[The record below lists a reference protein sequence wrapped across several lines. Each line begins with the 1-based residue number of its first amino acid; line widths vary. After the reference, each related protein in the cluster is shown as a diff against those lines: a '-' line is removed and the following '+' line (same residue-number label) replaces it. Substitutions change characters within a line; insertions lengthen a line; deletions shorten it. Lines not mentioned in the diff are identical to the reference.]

1 MNCSNIIV
9 ADENIPIL
17 VIRGLRARGCDI
29 VSIVEEARGCSD
41 EIVLDISIK
50 HKAVLVS
57 FDKEF
62 GSRVYRNVPGAAL
75 CGFVLLRIPPL
86 SPEYILKTLEWLIFE
101 SGIELKGNYIVID
114 KSKVRS
120 FPMV

>member
-1 MNCSNIIV
+1 MNCSDIIV
-9 ADENIPIL
+9 ADENIPMFA
-17 VIRGLRARGCDI
+17 IRGLRARGCHV

-41 EIVLDISIK
+41 EIVLDIYIK
-50 HKAVLVS
+50 HKAILVS

-62 GSRVYRNVPGAAL
+62 GSRVYRGISGGL

-86 SPEYILKTLEWLIFE
+86 SPEHILKTLEWLIFE
-101 SGIELKGNYIVID
+101 SGIKLKGYYIMAD
-114 KSKVRS
+114 ESKVRS

>member
-9 ADENIPIL
+9 ADENIPMFA
-17 VIRGLRARGCDI
+17 IRGLRARGCDV

-50 HKAVLVS
+50 HKAVLIS

-62 GSRVYRNVPGAAL
+62 SSRVYSGIPGTL
-75 CGFVLLRIPPL
+75 CGFVLLRIPAK
-86 SPEYILKTLEWLIFE
+86 SPEHILRTLEWLIFE
-101 SGIELKGNYIVID
+101 SGIELKGNYIVAD
-114 KSKVRS
+114 ESKIRS

>member
-1 MNCSNIIV
+1 MNCSDIVV
-9 ADENIPIL
+9 ADENIPMFA
-17 VIRGLRARGCDI
+17 IRGLRARGCDV

-62 GSRVYRNVPGAAL
+62 GSRVYRGIPGTL
-75 CGFVLLRIPPL
+75 CGFVLLRIPPK
-86 SPEYILKTLEWLIFE
+86 SPEHILRMLEWLIFE
-101 SGIELKGNYIVID
+101 SGIELKGNYIIAD
-114 KSKVRS
+114 ESKIRS

>member
-1 MNCSNIIV
+1 MNCSNILV
-9 ADENIPIL
+9 ADENIPMFA
-17 VIRGLRARGCDI
+17 IRGLRSRGCDI
-29 VSIVEEARGCSD
+29 VSILEEARGCSD

-62 GSRVYRNVPGAAL
+62 GSRVYSGIPGTL
-75 CGFVLLRIPPL
+75 CGFVLLRIPPI
-86 SPEYILKTLEWLIFE
+86 SPEHILKTLEWLIFE
-101 SGIELKGNYIVID
+101 SGIELKGNYIVAD
-114 KSKVRS
+114 ESKIRS

>member
-17 VIRGLRARGCDI
+17 VIRSLRARGCDI

-62 GSRVYRNVPGAAL
+62 GSRVYRNIPDTL
-75 CGFVLLRIPPL
+75 FGFVLLRISPL

-101 SGIELKGNYIVID
+101 SGIELKANYIVID

>member
-9 ADENIPIL
+9 ADENIPMFA
-17 VIRGLRARGCDI
+17 IRGLRARGCDI
-29 VSIVEEARGCSD
+29 VSILEEARGCSD

-62 GSRVYRNVPGAAL
+62 GSRVYSGISGTL
-75 CGFVLLRIPPL
+75 CGFVLLRIPPI
-86 SPEYILKTLEWLIFE
+86 SPEHILKTLEWLIFE
-101 SGIELKGNYIVID
+101 SGIELKGNYIVADELKI
-114 KSKVRS
+114 RS

>member
-1 MNCSNIIV
+1 MNCSNILV
-9 ADENIPIL
+9 ADENIPMFA
-17 VIRGLRARGCDI
+17 IRGLRARGCDI
-29 VSIVEEARGCSD
+29 VSILEEARGCSD

-62 GSRVYRNVPGAAL
+62 GSRVYGGISDSL
-75 CGFVLLRIPPL
+75 CGFVLLRIPPI
-86 SPEYILKTLEWLIFE
+86 STEQILRTLEWLIFE
-101 SGIELKGNYIVID
+101 SGIELKGNYIVVD
-114 KSKVRS
+114 ESKIRS

>member
-62 GSRVYRNVPGAAL
+62 GSRVYRNIPGAL

-101 SGIELKGNYIVID
+101 SGIELKRNYIVID

>member
-62 GSRVYRNVPGAAL
+62 GSRVYRNIPGSL

-101 SGIELKGNYIVID
+101 SGIELKRNYIVID